1 MELFIFYSL
10 GAKEIIFYEWKS
22 IFQIIEEQ
30 INFNFDAKEFNF
42 TKNCAFNILSQQ
54 VFSKFLHKK
63 LFIYIK
69 FQGLWR
75 IFMFCLGF
83 QCKLLLIF

>member
-1 MELFIFYSL
+1 MKIIEDDSYIIWFFQIFEKTPYFFNSL

-30 INFNFDAKEFNF
+30 KNFNFDAKEFDI

-54 VFSKFLHKK
+54 VF
-63 LFIYIK
+63 
-69 FQGLWR
+69 G
-75 IFMFCLGF
+75 
-83 QCKLLLIF
+83 